1 MRINHYYFDGTSIQ
15 REQIK
20 INNGN
25 NEIPVVA
32 CIGLFALL
40 IITALLIYSVKNGFY
55 VSKNSLLIS
64 PSVVN
69 NPKDN
74 NIEPEVSFNLPV
86 NSEKYPEG
94 ILLYDVDGTL
104 TLSVDYSVVE
114 AYPEISIEI
123 YPPAG
128 LSIFQWKQYIQEKQ
142 LDILVFLKTKGFTGT
157 IKFTD
162 PKKYVST
169 AKLKSLGYS
178 IIVAKH

>member
-104 TLSVDYSVVE
+104 TLSVD
-114 AYPEISIEI
+114 
-123 YPPAG
+123 
-128 LSIFQWKQYIQEKQ
+128 L
-142 LDILVFLKTKGFTGT
+142 
-157 IKFTD
+157 
-162 PKKYVST
+162 
-169 AKLKSLGYS
+169 
-178 IIVAKH
+178 